1 MGASE
6 FAPVSEGFDSE
17 ISCASGFRVSSRA
30 GSLCADLD
38 HDGRLDVVTNDE
50 AAVHVLM
57 NRGGESRRGVRGAV
71 QPDAQAAIAPRA
83 SRLAATVNPVSRR
96 GEIAL
101 NLELAQ
107 NEPAVDLAV
116 YDVSGRR
123 VGVLARGALAAGVHH
138 IPWTG
143 ATAWGAVPPPG
154 GSLLRARKVGRRRR
168 HRSAAP
174 VALNAPPLA
183 VKQARWQPAPA
194 PASFNGND
202 RPLPRSPA
210 RHAPWRGRPR
220 RAGAEASRRR
230 SVRLWAPRVA
240 AALPGL
246 PLPRRGGHRA
256 RGLRVHEHPRR
267 PARDPGASP
276 PPRCSRASAP
286 PRPTPRPPTRRCRR
300 SWATSSGG

>member
-1 MGASE
+1 MDQDGRPDLVLALSPSGCFDNRDMVRIYPNAGE
-6 FAPVSEGFDSE
+6 FKFGDSVDTFMEAGPQDAEVADLTGDGVPDLIAVSGYGRVGVRPGLG
-17 ISCASGFRVSSRA
+17 GFRFGDLLRFGVPGIQPR
-30 GSLCADLD
+30 GVLVADLD

-143 ATAWGAVPPPG
+143 ATAGGAVPPPG
-154 GSLLRARKVGRRRR
+154 LYFVRAR
-168 HRSAAP
+168 
-174 VALNAPPLA
+174 LA
-183 VKQARWQPAPA
+183 
-194 PASFNGND
+194 
-202 RPLPRSPA
+202 
-210 RHAPWRGRPR
+210 
-220 RAGAEASRRR
+220 AGAVTA
-230 SVRLWAPRVA
+230 RLLL
-240 AALPGL
+240 LP
-246 PLPRRGGHRA
+246 
-256 RGLRVHEHPRR
+256 
-267 PARDPGASP
+267 
-276 PPRCSRASAP
+276 
-286 PRPTPRPPTRRCRR
+286 
-300 SWATSSGG
+300 